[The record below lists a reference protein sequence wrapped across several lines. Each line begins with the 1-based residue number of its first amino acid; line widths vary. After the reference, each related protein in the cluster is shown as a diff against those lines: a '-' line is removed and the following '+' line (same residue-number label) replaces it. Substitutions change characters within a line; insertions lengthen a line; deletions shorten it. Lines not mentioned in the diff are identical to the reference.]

1 MDERVRFV
9 AGLLEGEKMAPLCRA
24 FGISRETGYKIFSR
38 YKEMGIEGL
47 TDRSRR
53 PCRHA
58 NQLPFQ
64 IETLIVSLK
73 KEQPSW
79 GAPKI
84 REKLMR
90 LHPHLHAPAVST
102 VHAVLDRHGLVKR
115 RKRRRPRAQGT
126 APSQPDRPN
135 DLWCADYKGEL
146 MLADKRYCYPL
157 TVTDHE
163 SRFLFASVGAAGGT
177 SLPIIGA
184 LLGHTQVTTTQ
195 WYAHLSDD
203 PLRAASDA
211 IATKVRVAMGDA
223 PDPGELVR
231 LNR

>member
-9 AGLLEGEKMAPLCRA
+9 ARLLDGEKMAPLCRA
-24 FGISRETGYKIFSR
+24 FGISRKTGYKIFSR

-53 PCRHA
+53 PYRHA

-90 LHPHLHAPAVST
+90 LYPDLHAPARFFSLPNQDGTIAPGQRADIVLLDDNPLESLAT
-102 VHAVLDRHGLVKR
+102 LRAPRAVVVGGTVLDRAEL
-115 RKRRRPRAQGT
+115 
-126 APSQPDRPN
+126 DRMT
-135 DLWCADYKGEL
+135 DEL
-146 MLADKRYCYPL
+146 LA
-157 TVTDHE
+157 
-163 SRFLFASVGAAGGT
+163 AA
-177 SLPIIGA
+177 
-184 LLGHTQVTTTQ
+184 
-195 WYAHLSDD
+195 
-203 PLRAASDA
+203 
-211 IATKVRVAMGDA
+211 
-223 PDPGELVR
+223 E
-231 LNR
+231 